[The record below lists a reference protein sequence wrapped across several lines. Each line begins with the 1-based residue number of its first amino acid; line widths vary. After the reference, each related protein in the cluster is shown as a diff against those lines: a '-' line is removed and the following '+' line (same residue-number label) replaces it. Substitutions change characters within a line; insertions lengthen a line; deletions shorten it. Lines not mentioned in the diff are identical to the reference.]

1 MLICNCSSKA
11 DVSVPAKPGDSV
23 FSQSETTRRCF
34 LKLMIGALSALVTM
48 ALAVPFIGT
57 IIGPSFRTKKLNWV
71 KVGDIKSLPLDQPAN
86 LKFSYKT
93 EDAYLRE
100 TVTHSV
106 WVMKHS
112 SSEIM
117 AFSPVCPHLGC
128 HYDWHPEQKEFICP
142 CHGSVFSIDGKVLGG
157 PAPRPL
163 DTFSGKIEDGILY
176 VQWQEFR
183 VGAPEKIPT

>member
-1 MLICNCSSKA
+1 MLTCNCTLKA
-11 DVSVPAKPGDSV
+11 DVSVPADPGGPV
-23 FSQSETTRRCF
+23 VLQSETTRRCF

-106 WVMKHS
+106 WVIKHS

-117 AFSPVCPHLGC
+117 AFSPICPHLGC

-183 VGAPEKIPT
+183 VGVSEKIPV

>member
-1 MLICNCSSKA
+1 
-11 DVSVPAKPGDSV
+11 
-23 FSQSETTRRCF
+23 
-34 LKLMIGALSALVTM
+34 MIGALSALATL

-71 KVGDIKSLPLDQPAN
+71 KVDDIESLALDQPVN
-86 LKFSYKT
+86 FKFSYKT

-100 TVTHSV
+100 TVTHSA
-106 WVMKHS
+106 WVIKHS
-112 SSEIM
+112 SSEIK
-117 AFSPVCPHLGC
+117 AFSPICPHLGC

-157 PAPRPL
+157 PSPRPL
-163 DTFSGKIEDGILY
+163 DTLPGKIEEGILY

-183 VGAPEKIPT
+183 VGVSEKIPV